1 MPTMEFEGK
10 VWKFGDNISTDLIMP
25 ADVTWGH
32 VRGEDRLKY
41 CMRANRPGWAEQVG
55 RGDIVV
61 AGKNFGCG
69 SSRPAA
75 RMLRDLGISCV
86 VAESVSRLF
95 MRNSVNIGF
104 PSLICPGITSL
115 VEEGDQLYVNVD
127 TGEVRN
133 LRTGATLTAEGF
145 PEGSPPYEIL
155 RAGGLQPLLRKMLEE
170 QGIKPPPERQFPADT
185 RPTPVPQNF

>member
-1 MPTMEFEGK
+1 MAMEFEGK
-10 VWKFGDNISTDLIMP
+10 VWKFGDAISTDLIQP

-32 VRGEDRLKY
+32 VRGPERLKY

-55 RGDIVV
+55 QGDIVV

-75 RMLRDLGISCV
+75 RMLRELGVACV

-95 MRNSVNIGF
+95 LRNSVNIGF
-104 PSLICPGITSL
+104 PALICPGIVEL
-115 VEEGDQLYVNVD
+115 VEEGDVLYVNVD

-133 LRTGATLTAEGF
+133 TRTGQSLTAEGF

-170 QGIKPPPERQFPADT
+170 PGVQPPAERQFPADT
-185 RPTPVPQNF
+185 RPSQVPRSV